1 MSSSVEFPVTAA
13 WVLLG
18 TLPGKKSISLDWE
31 GMSICK
37 HTGVMGRWDE
47 QMAEEAFGFGKWSTR
62 CHATYL
68 GNVPRCCI
76 DSLGRNFSMEGIFW
90 HFRHAQVSITMSTG
104 SREAFLR
111 EHCLAW
117 TATLWGYRCMH
128 FIEGLLLR
136 RAS

>member
-1 MSSSVEFPVTAA
+1 
-13 WVLLG
+13 
-18 TLPGKKSISLDWE
+18 
-31 GMSICK
+31 
-37 HTGVMGRWDE
+37 
-47 QMAEEAFGFGKWSTR
+47 
-62 CHATYL
+62 
-68 GNVPRCCI
+68 
-76 DSLGRNFSMEGIFW
+76 MEGIFW

-117 TATLWGYRCMH
+117 TATSWGYRCMH